1 MKKKARNIS
10 IFANRYLN
18 RILEDFIVLIIII
31 IMILFSNLNSFLFT
45 NSTPFTSS
53 YYSILFSQTC
63 QMDCSAEKQL
73 IVKHKVEIVVE
84 RDKL

>member
-53 YYSILFSQTC
+53 YYSILFSKTC